1 MARKMERLQRHT
13 KRTWGIAF
21 LALMLMLG
29 LLAGCADKE
38 SLSPSEP
45 PAPLPTQPTG
55 QAPAKTANGPA
66 TSNANNGGSPSP
78 TTGTGKPATKPA
90 APTKPAKPAPGKPTI
105 VAENKAFRVF
115 APAENSTVG
124 KTFTVKGE
132 ARVFEAAFS
141 YSFEDGHNVLAEG
154 HVMADMGAPEWG
166 KFSFNVTIKEAS
178 SPVGIL
184 TLYESSA
191 KDGSKI
197 NVLHIAVKFADGIV
211 KPVREGE

>member
-1 MARKMERLQRHT
+1 
-13 KRTWGIAF
+13 
-21 LALMLMLG
+21 MLMLIIG
-29 LLAGCADKE
+29 LLAGCAEQE
-38 SLSPSEP
+38 SPVPPKSP
-45 PAPLPTQPTG
+45 AAKPTAQTPVDTAN
-55 QAPAKTANGPA
+55 APAATGNGKP
-66 TSNANNGGSPSP
+66 TPKP
-78 TTGTGKPATKPA
+78 TTPA
-90 APTKPAKPAPGKPTI
+90 APTKPAKPAPSKPAV

-115 APAENSTVG
+115 APAENSVVG

-154 HVMADMGAPEWG
+154 HVMADQGAPAWG
-166 KFSFNVTIKEAS
+166 KFAFDVTIKEAS